1 MDIEYIRQKYYEY
14 QNKKQIKLP
23 EINIVETSKCSSFW
37 IRIDAEKL
45 YNKIVELK
53 INKEFFKQN
62 YHFINRCLQ
71 HEFTHIYDGIVL
83 SEKYNNYNSFITLMF
98 FYSEFHA
105 SYEEMMYLIEDS
117 EDLFNEYI
125 YLPEPIPFKYFMI
138 IKEQE
143 FYRKMWDIKN
153 HCPENCDYTCRE
165 MLYYFGY
172 CKALK
177 IKNELYHIEFQQLPN
192 EFIEVSSKLFWW
204 LHPNYYFNK
213 IIELGNIFND
223 ITKRI

>member
-1 MDIEYIRQKYYEY
+1 MDIEYVRKKYYEY
-14 QNKKQIKLP
+14 QNKKQTKLP
-23 EINIVETSKCSSFW
+23 SFNIVETSKYSPFW
-37 IRIDAEKL
+37 VQIDTEKL
-45 YNKIVELK
+45 YNNIIELK
-53 INKEFFKQN
+53 INRSFFDYN
-62 YHFINRCLQ
+62 NHFVDRGLQ
-71 HEFTHIYDGIVL
+71 HEFTHIYDGIIL
-83 SEKYNNYNSFITLMF
+83 SKKYDYNSFVTLMF

-105 SYEEMMYLIEDS
+105 SYEEMTYIIDDS
-117 EDLFNEYI
+117 KDLYNKCI

-143 FYRKMWDIKN
+143 FYRQMWDIKN
-153 HCPENCDYTCRE
+153 HCPENGDYSCRE

-177 IKNELYHIEFQQLPN
+177 IKNESYHIEFQQLPK

-204 LHPNYYFNK
+204 LYPNYYFNK
-213 IIELGNIFND
+213 IIQLGNMFND